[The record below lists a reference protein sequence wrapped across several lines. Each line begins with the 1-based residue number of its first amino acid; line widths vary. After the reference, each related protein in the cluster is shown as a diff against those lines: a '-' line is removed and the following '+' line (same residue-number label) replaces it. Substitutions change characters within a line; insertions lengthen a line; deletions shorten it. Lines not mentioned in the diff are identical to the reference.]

1 MRLKSMELLGFKSF
15 PEKTRIAFEPGIT
28 VVVGPNGCGK
38 SNLVDAFKW
47 VLGEKQAKN
56 LRGERMED
64 IIFNGTEFRKPLSLS
79 EVSITID
86 NSNRILHFD
95 SDSVVVSRR
104 VFRDGDSE
112 YFINRSP
119 VRLKDIERLFLDT
132 GIGKSSYSV
141 MEQGRIDLILST
153 KAEDRR
159 FIFEEAAGISA
170 FKLQR
175 KESLKKLTETSDNI
189 GRINDIIQEI
199 EREKNVKAGQAEK
212 TKRYL
217 KLKEELRD
225 FDIKQNVLRYK
236 ELMARRDKI
245 SQDTER
251 LKQKREGISAKVS
264 KISAENERDEKDK
277 NDIQLQLF
285 ELDKELHTYTIKVE
299 DIDSLAEKNRR
310 LIDEQIRAKKSIEK
324 KIAERKGS
332 LNRLNREREKIDK
345 TGIDISQKIE
355 EDKERLASFIEA
367 RQRKIDSV
375 TNSKRGIDKNWKK
388 IESSE
393 DNLKRLRAKIEV
405 VIKKL
410 VDAIERRKAELIDSE
425 EQRLGVKKKINEQLK
440 LLEMNV
446 EKSLENIRQGHL
458 DRALH
463 CLEKIDAKSLIDNI
477 RLFEGFEDGFR
488 SILFDK
494 TGIHAEKEGLDVK
507 IRSEMGL
514 IEKLRAE
521 IGVLEE
527 NIRRDEIELNDV
539 NEMIRRL
546 EKDLSRNENEK
557 NWIERHMQSLD
568 VQIGDIEKQIDSH
581 HEEMDRSD
589 FIRQNLQ
596 SEIEEWE
603 NTLLEFNEKS
613 EYLRKDISAL
623 TEKRSTIERRIVNRK
638 SISKKDSEN
647 LKRIVEKIGEEEK
660 NLLELDF
667 RITSIEE
674 YLWNEYEKKIHHLK
688 KINTDGLSN
697 VSVQK
702 EIQEL
707 RRKIQELGP
716 INNLAVEEYRELK
729 ERFDYYLRQ
738 KKDIEKAR
746 EDIYSVIEDIN
757 RTSIE
762 MFAKTFRGIQKNFS
776 EIFKQLF
783 EGGSA
788 ILQLTDEE
796 NVLESGIEIMIRPPG
811 KNPKNISLLSGGE
824 RALTAIALLFAIYME
839 KPSPF
844 CFLDEI
850 DAALDEENIG
860 RFIKMLREFAI
871 ASQFI
876 IVTHNKKT
884 MSTGESIYGITM
896 EEPGVSRVVSLR
908 MEKAQ
913 KRVV

>member
-1 MRLKSMELLGFKSF
+1 MRLKTMELLGFKSF
-15 PEKTRIAFEPGIT
+15 PEKTKIVFEPGIT

-79 EVSITID
+79 EVSVTID
-86 NSNRILHFD
+86 NSNRVLHFD

-104 VFRDGDSE
+104 IFRDGDSE
-112 YFINRSP
+112 YSINRSP
-119 VRLKDIERLFLDT
+119 VRLKDIDRLFLDT

-189 GRINDIIQEI
+189 GRVNDIIKEI
-199 EREKNVKAGQAEK
+199 EREKNVKAIQAEK
-212 TKRYL
+212 TKKYL
-217 KLKEELRD
+217 RLKDELRD
-225 FDIKQNVLRYK
+225 YDIKQNILRYQ
-236 ELMARRDKI
+236 ELMTRRDKI
-245 SQDTER
+245 SLDIER
-251 LKQKREGISAKVS
+251 LKEKREGISAKVS

-285 ELDKELHTYTIKVE
+285 ELDKELHAYTIRVE
-299 DIDSLAEKNRR
+299 DIDSLAEKNRK
-310 LIDEQIRAKKSIEK
+310 LIDEQIKAKKTIEK
-324 KIAERKGS
+324 KIAERNSS
-332 LNRLNREREKIDK
+332 LNRLIKEREKTDK
-345 TGIDISQKIE
+345 TGIDISRKIE
-355 EDKERLASFIEA
+355 EDKERLTSFIEA
-367 RQRKIDSV
+367 RKRKIDSV
-375 TNSKRGIDKNWKK
+375 TNSKKGIEENWKK

-393 DNLKRLRAKIEV
+393 ENLKTLRDKIEV

-425 EQRLGVKKKINEQLK
+425 EQRQDIKKRIDDQLK
-440 LLEMNV
+440 LFEMHM
-446 EKSLENIRQGHL
+446 ERSIENIRQGHSE
-458 DRALH
+458 RALRY
-463 CLEKIDAKSLIDNI
+463 LEKIDTKSLIDNI

-494 TGIHAEKEGLDVK
+494 TGIHAEKEGLDEK
-507 IRSEMGL
+507 IRNEMAL

-521 IGVLEE
+521 ISMLEE
-527 NIRRDEIELNDV
+527 NIRREETELNDV

-546 EKDLSRNENEK
+546 EKDLSRNENERD
-557 NWIERHMQSLD
+557 WIERHIQSLD
-568 VQIGDIEKQIDSH
+568 LQIGDIEKQIDSH
-581 HEEMDRSD
+581 HEEIARSD
-589 FIRQNLQ
+589 FIRENLQ
-596 SEIEEWE
+596 GEIEEWE
-603 NTLLEFNEKS
+603 NTLLEFSEKS

-623 TEKRSTIERRIVNRK
+623 SEKRGNIERRIVNRK
-638 SISKKDSEN
+638 SVSKKDTEN
-647 LKRIVEKIGEEEK
+647 LNRIVEKIGEEER

-667 RITSIEE
+667 RIKSIEE
-674 YLWNEYEKKIHHLK
+674 HLWNEYEKKIHHLK
-688 KINTDGLSN
+688 KIKIDGLNN

-707 RRKIQELGP
+707 RRKVQELGP

-738 KKDIEKAR
+738 KMDIEKAR

-762 MFAKTFRGIQKNFS
+762 MFNKTFRGIQKNFS

-788 ILQLTDEE
+788 TLRLTDEE

-811 KNPKNISLLSGGE
+811 KNLKNISLLSGGE

-850 DAALDEENIG
+850 DAALDEQNIG
-860 RFIKMLREFAI
+860 RFIKMLREFSI
-871 ASQFI
+871 ATQFI

-884 MSTGESIYGITM
+884 MITGESIYGITM
-896 EEPGVSRVVSLR
+896 EEPGVSRIVSLR
-908 MEKAQ
+908 MEKSQ
-913 KRVV
+913 KKVV